1 MDLLPDANTLAEVYH
16 YHPYRDLPE
25 LECHIVPPY
34 AIINAGPKCV
44 GLDTDKLALDYHES
58 EACQSQRVLKAELE
72 LLRNTWVLFEDAADA
87 AKAWEEKE
95 RHEKRKRD
103 DDCMDTASQT
113 TRRTRRSQYSA
124 NNDEGT
130 QPSPSCPGS
139 HTSRQRSAG
148 SNTGKQPTQPSNTRK
163 RKHGSS
169 SSGVTLTEAAV
180 SCFYKRQKTG
190 DLNAT
195 VKRWVESIYS

>member
-1 MDLLPDANTLAEVYH
+1 MIDDRTCNLH
-16 YHPYRDLPE
+16 HHPYRDLPE
-25 LECHIVPPY
+25 LECHIAPPY

-44 GLDTDKLALDYHES
+44 GLDIDKLALDYHES
-58 EACQSQRVLKAELE
+58 EACESQRALKAELE
-72 LLRNTWVLFEDAADA
+72 LLRDTWALFEDAGDA

-95 RHEKRKRD
+95 REEKRKRKCD
-103 DDCMDTASQT
+103 DDSMDTASRT

-124 NNDEGT
+124 NNGEGT
-130 QPSPSCPGS
+130 QPSPSRPGS
-139 HTSRQRSAG
+139 RASRQRSAG

-163 RKHGSS
+163 RKYGSS

-180 SCFYKRQKTG
+180 SCFYKRQKMG

-195 VKRWVESIYS
+195 VKRWVESTYS